1 MAVAMTNARLGSKSP
16 STSMK
21 AMTFAGVIIWET
33 VSPRPK
39 SRPETSAAKKE
50 AMRSESD
57 QMTQDEAGY
66 DGCRHEQSGRHD
78 RPPRAPGNTADAMTA
93 GAAATETC
101 CKTHLAA
108 AARDEPQTHRDIT
121 PLSRYPGAARVPHRA
136 DGQ

>member
-33 VSPRPK
+33 VGPRQK

-50 AMRSESD
+50 AMRAESD
-57 QMTQDEAGY
+57 QMTQEEGGY
-66 DGCRHEQSGRHD
+66 DGGRHEQSGRHD
-78 RPPRAPGNTADAMTA
+78 RPPREPGNTADAMTA

-101 CKTHLAA
+101 AKADQESADH
-108 AARDEPQTHRDIT
+108 DER
-121 PLSRYPGAARVPHRA
+121 
-136 DGQ
+136 